1 MWLTSDNVGIVFYL
15 ALFIVYSLVY
25 IDSEQNALHFKVVH
39 LSNQRVIS
47 SPVLVAA
54 NDIDRKHG
62 QVQST
67 N

>member
-1 MWLTSDNVGIVFYL
+1 MHCLWLTSDNVG
-15 ALFIVYSLVY
+15 IVYSLVY
-25 IDSEQNALHFKVVH
+25 IDSEQNALHFKAVH

-54 NDIDRKHG
+54 NDIDRKHV